1 IGLLT
6 SAGLTAGAMLCGN
19 LPWYAQE
26 NFGIFAWLGL
36 AAAAGDAVR
45 SRRAYIT
52 AIHERAD
59 RAERTREEEA
69 RRRVAEERLRIAR
82 DLHDVVA
89 HHIALVNVQAGVA
102 AHVMDRRP
110 DQAKEALAHVREA
123 SRSALDELRATVGLL
138 RQSGDPEAPTEPA
151 PGLARLDDLAERFR
165 NAGLPVEIAC
175 PDRGDPLPA
184 AVDLAAYRVVQEALT
199 NVHKHAG

>member
-1 IGLLT
+1 
-6 SAGLTAGAMLCGN
+6 MLCGN

-89 HHIALVNVQAGVA
+89 HQISVISLSAGVGYS
-102 AHVMDRRP
+102 
-110 DQAKEALAHVREA
+110 A
-123 SRSALDELRATVGLL
+123 SNTVGSACS
-138 RQSGDPEAPTEPA
+138 RVC
-151 PGLARLDDLAERFR
+151 RLSSRVW
-165 NAGLPVEIAC
+165 GV
-175 PDRGDPLPA
+175 
-184 AVDLAAYRVVQEALT
+184 YR
-199 NVHKHAG
+199 KGYF